1 MNARTA
7 RFPLLDSMRALAAIS
22 VLCSHAAFS
31 AGAVGPGASS
41 IVRHLASRL
50 DVGVA
55 LFFLISGFLLYRP
68 FVAARL
74 DAERPPNWRAY
85 AWRRFLRIVP
95 AYWLALTVI
104 AIVLD
109 VPGVLSAHGF
119 VTYYAFGQIY
129 SSSTIAGG
137 IGQAWTLCI
146 EVTFYALLPVWAAVA
161 HRALRGRSRDDQVRR
176 ELLVL
181 AAVFA
186 ASLLYK
192 AALIAGQ
199 DAVVTG
205 RPLLLALPAY
215 MDHFALG
222 MGLAVLTCAWERG
235 RPVPRLVQ
243 LVERAPSIAWAGAAV
258 AYLAVAYGIGL
269 TGAFFEPET
278 PAQFLAHHELYALVG
293 LCALAPAIVG
303 DPARGLLRRALAA
316 RPLLWLGLVSYGVYL
331 WHQAVIAK
339 LTDWGLTDVGGIH
352 PYLLWP
358 AAALAGAALCAAA
371 SYYVLERPAL
381 RLKRLVATPQA
392 PPREALTEPAPALPA
407 APASRS

>member
-1 MNARTA
+1 MNARTG

-31 AGAVGPGASS
+31 AGAVGPGASPV
-41 IVRHLASRL
+41 VRHLAARL

-74 DAERPPNWRAY
+74 DDERPPSWRAY

-95 AYWLALTVI
+95 AYWLALTVV

-109 VPGVLSAHGF
+109 VPGVLSAHGL

-146 EVTFYALLPVWAAVA
+146 EVTFYALLPVWAAIA
-161 HRALRGRSRDDQVRR
+161 HRALRGRARDDQVRI

-181 AAVFA
+181 AAVFV
-186 ASLLYK
+186 ASLAYK
-192 AALIAGQ
+192 AVLIAGQ

-222 MGLAVLTCAWERG
+222 MGMAVLTCAWERG
-235 RPVPRLVQ
+235 RLVPRLVRA
-243 LVERAPSIAWAGAAV
+243 VERSPALAWAGAAV
-258 AYLAVAYGIGL
+258 AYVAVAYGIGL

-278 PAQFLAHHELYALVG
+278 PVQFLAHHELYALVG
-293 LCALAPAIVG
+293 LCALAPAILG
-303 DPARGLLRRALAA
+303 DPTRGLVRRLLGAP
-316 RPLLWLGLVSYGVYL
+316 PLLWLGLVSYGVYL
-331 WHQAVIAK
+331 WHQAVITK
-339 LTDWGLTDVGGIH
+339 LTDWNLPAVHGIH

-358 AAALAGAALCAAA
+358 VAALAGAAACAAV
-371 SYYVLERPAL
+371 SYYALERPAL
-381 RLKRLVATPQA
+381 RLKRLVETPQA

-407 APASRS
+407 APAPRS